1 MSGKVVLNY
10 NKIMGKTQKYRERT
24 WLFDEFVLPSRTN
37 IHSYGKVTPP
47 LCYETLMNAINN
59 PL

>member
-24 WLFDEFVLPSRTN
+24 WLFDEFVLPLRMD
-37 IHSYGKVTPP
+37 IHSYGTVTFPYAMRP
-47 LCYETLMNAINN
+47 
-59 PL
+59 